1 MCSDDSLLN
10 DLDPLLLDS
19 RLPSAEAGHNVSLSV
34 SMVSER
40 QFQASPYQ
48 FQASP

>member
-10 DLDPLLLDS
+10 DLDPLLFDS
-19 RLPSAEAGHNVSLSV
+19 RLPSAEAGQNALLSV

-40 QFQASPYQ
+40 QFHASP
-48 FQASP
+48 